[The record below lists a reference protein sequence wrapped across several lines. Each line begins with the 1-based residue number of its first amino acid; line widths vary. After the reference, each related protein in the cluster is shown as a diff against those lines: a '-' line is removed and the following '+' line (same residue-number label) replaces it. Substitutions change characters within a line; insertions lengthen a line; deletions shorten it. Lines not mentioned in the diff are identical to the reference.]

1 MLDSFLFFLFSTN
14 VKKNFFYVNTFKL
27 TPVFPWNELQIIY
40 FAIITLEYS
49 FPPPV
54 QQYLSEIF
62 LYYHPW
68 SKIHLISWKFSKRS
82 SIRISKTFSIRYW
95 ILHWTSG
102 RSSNWRHKKKVTDE
116 TSFFLNYLLQN
127 STYSSIS
134 IRTNIKFH

>member
-49 FPPPV
+49 FPPSV

-116 TSFFLNYLLQN
+116 TSFLLNYLLQN
-127 STYSSIS
+127 STYSSI
-134 IRTNIKFH
+134 

>member
-102 RSSNWRHKKKVTDE
+102 RLSNCHKKKVTDE